1 MRRLWKPVVWLTVGL
16 LVFGLALPVMAQTED
31 TPDLVLFTDYPSRVI
46 GFEESPT
53 IRLTLRTGTKAQI
66 VQLEMEEMPDGWTAT
81 FRGGG
86 SIIKSVYVE
95 PDKDASVS
103 LRLEPPADVAG
114 GTHKFV
120 VVAKG
125 ERTTA
130 RLPLELTVQ
139 ERIPPRLSLK
149 SDLPTVRG
157 KPTSTFRYSATLR
170 NEGDEDLTVS
180 LLADA
185 PTGFIVTIKTGG
197 KEVTSLPL
205 EANSSK
211 TLSIEAKPFL
221 DVAAG
226 DYPFTIRAEGGSA
239 QAELELVA
247 QVSGE
252 ARLTISAPDGRLSGE
267 AYAGKDTP
275 LKIVIRNT
283 GSAPARGIEL
293 SSSAPAGWNV
303 TFDPDQ
309 IAEIAA
315 GDEAEVTVHVQP
327 ADNALTGDYMVTIR
341 ARPEGTATQSA
352 DFRITVLTSTLWGI
366 VGVALIAIAVGV
378 VALAVLRFGRR

>member
-1 MRRLWKPVVWLTVGL
+1 MRRLWKAFAWLTIGVL
-16 LVFGLALPVMAQTED
+16 LLSWPLTALAQTED
-31 TPDLVLFTDYPSRVI
+31 APDLVIFTSYPSQVI

-53 IRLTLRTGTKAQI
+53 IRLTLRTGTEAQI
-66 VQLEMEEMPDGWTAT
+66 VSLEMEELPEGWTAT

-95 PDKDASVS
+95 PEKDATVN
-103 LRLEPPADVAG
+103 LKLEPPADVSG

-120 VVAKG
+120 VLAKG
-125 ERTTA
+125 EKTTA

-157 KPTSTFRYSATLR
+157 KPSSTFRYSATLR

-180 LLADA
+180 LLAEA
-185 PTGFIVTIKTGG
+185 PNGFIVTIKTGG

-226 DYPFTIRAEGGSA
+226 DYPITIRAEGGDA
-239 QAELELVA
+239 QADLSLVA

-252 ARLTISAPDGRLSGE
+252 ANLSISAPDGRLSGD

-275 LKIVIRNT
+275 LKIVIRNN
-283 GSAPARGIEL
+283 GSAPARGIEV
-293 SSSAPAGWNV
+293 SASAPAGWEV
-303 TFDPDQ
+303 TFEPDQ
-309 IAEIAA
+309 IAEIAP
-315 GDEAEVTVHVQP
+315 DDQAEVTAHIKP
-327 ADNALTGDYMVTIR
+327 ADNALTGDYMVTVR
-341 ARPEGTATQSA
+341 ARPEGSAGQSA